1 MGYARG
7 QRREQCAFHGPSLYY
22 RWLVQVENIKYRP
35 READYRPEAQIND
48 DWHGDANLDNSRS
61 TETNVTIML
70 DQLLKVLTPS
80 QGAQDRFSA
89 GNMHPGAFR
98 VYGGQVLAQC
108 ISAAVATVDAERVLH
123 SQHAY
128 FLRPGDPAKSIELEV
143 ERARD
148 GLSFSSRRVVA
159 LQGGKP
165 ILVSTLSFQV
175 SSKGD
180 DYQPDMPDVP
190 PPESLP
196 NERQL
201 SLEAGKLDDS
211 FMITTGEDL
220 DIRVVEPVDWDNPV
234 VREPVLQAWMK
245 TTGPVPQDRGLHQS
259 LLAYMSDAFLIDV
272 CLIAHGR
279 HFAGTDFQ
287 VASLDHALWFH
298 EDFRADE
305 WLLHTV
311 EAERIGGGR
320 GLARGNFYTRQGRLV
335 ATTMQQGVM
344 RFR

>member
-1 MGYARG
+1 
-7 QRREQCAFHGPSLYY
+7 
-22 RWLVQVENIKYRP
+22 
-35 READYRPEAQIND
+35 
-48 DWHGDANLDNSRS
+48 
-61 TETNVTIML
+61 ML
-70 DQLLKVLTPS
+70 SQLLQVLSP
-80 QGAQDRFSA
+80 QPAAGQDRFTA
-89 GNMHPGAFR
+89 GNMHPAAFR

-128 FLRPGDPAKSIELEV
+128 FLRPGDPAKSIDLEV

-165 ILVSTLSFQV
+165 ILVSSLSFQTP
-175 SSKGD
+175 SRGD
-180 DYQPDMPDVP
+180 DYQSEMPPVP
-190 PPESLP
+190 PPEALP
-196 NERQL
+196 SERQL
-201 SLEAGKLDDS
+201 SLEAGNLDES

-234 VREPVLQAWMK
+234 PREPVLRAWMK
-245 TTGPVPQDRGLHQS
+245 TSGTVPDDLGLHQA
-259 LLAYMSDAFLIDV
+259 LLAYLSDALLIDV

-279 HFAGTDFQ
+279 HFAEPGFQ

-298 EDFRADE
+298 EAFRADD

-320 GLARGNFYTRQGRLV
+320 GLARGHFYTREGRLI

>member
-1 MGYARG
+1 
-7 QRREQCAFHGPSLYY
+7 
-22 RWLVQVENIKYRP
+22 
-35 READYRPEAQIND
+35 
-48 DWHGDANLDNSRS
+48 
-61 TETNVTIML
+61 ML
-70 DQLLKVLTPS
+70 DQLLSVLAPRRAD
-80 QGAQDRFSA
+80 GDRFI
-89 GNMHPGAFR
+89 GENMHPEAFR

-108 ISAAVATVDAERVLH
+108 VSAAVATVEADRILH

-128 FLRPGDPAKSIELEV
+128 FLRPGDPARPIDLEV

-159 LQGGKP
+159 LQKGKP
-165 ILVSTLSFQV
+165 ILVSSLSFQV
-175 SSKGD
+175 ASRGD
-180 DYQPDMPDVP
+180 DFQTDMPPVP
-190 PPESLP
+190 DPESLP

-201 SLEAGKLDDS
+201 SLEAGNLDES

-220 DIRVVEPVDWDNPV
+220 DIRVVEPVDWENPV
-234 VREPVLQAWMK
+234 AREPKLQAWMK
-245 TTGPVPQDRGLHQS
+245 TTGPVPDERGLHQS
-259 LLAYMSDAFLIDV
+259 LLAYMSDSLLIDV

-279 HFAGTDFQ
+279 HFSGTDFQ

-320 GLARGNFYTRQGRLV
+320 GLARGSFYTSRGRLV

>member
-1 MGYARG
+1 
-7 QRREQCAFHGPSLYY
+7 
-22 RWLVQVENIKYRP
+22 
-35 READYRPEAQIND
+35 
-48 DWHGDANLDNSRS
+48 
-61 TETNVTIML
+61 ML
-70 DQLLKVLTPS
+70 DQLLDVLSPEAI
-80 QGAQDRFSA
+80 GQDKFTA
-89 GNMHPGAFR
+89 ANMHPGAFR

-108 ISAAVATVDAERVLH
+108 VSAAVATVDADRILH

-128 FLRPGDPAKSIELEV
+128 FLRPGNPSEPIELEV
-143 ERARD
+143 EKARD

-159 LQGGKP
+159 LQRGKP
-165 ILVSTLSFQV
+165 ILVSSLSFQQA
-175 SSKGD
+175 SCGD
-180 DYQPDMPDVP
+180 DYQPPMPPDVP

-201 SLEAGKLDDS
+201 SLESGNLDES

-220 DIRVVEPVDWDNPV
+220 DIRVVEPVDWNNPMP
-234 VREPVLQAWMK
+234 RQPHLEAWMK
-245 TTGPVPQDRGLHQS
+245 TTGPVPDDRGLHQA

-272 CLIAHGR
+272 CLIVHGR
-279 HFAGTDFQ
+279 HFAGGNIQ

-298 EDFRADE
+298 EEFRADD

-320 GLARGNFYTRQGRLV
+320 GLARGSFYTREGRLV

-344 RFR
+344 RFREPRQKD

>member
-1 MGYARG
+1 
-7 QRREQCAFHGPSLYY
+7 
-22 RWLVQVENIKYRP
+22 
-35 READYRPEAQIND
+35 
-48 DWHGDANLDNSRS
+48 
-61 TETNVTIML
+61 ML
-70 DQLLKVLTPS
+70 DRLLEVLNPRPVGRDNFT
-80 QGAQDRFSA
+80 A
-89 GNMHPGAFR
+89 GNMHPAAFR

-108 ISAAVATVDAERVLH
+108 VRAAVRTVDEERALH

-128 FLRPGDPAKSIELEV
+128 FLRPGDPSKAIEFEV

-159 LQGGKP
+159 LQDGKP
-165 ILVSTLSFQV
+165 ILVSSLSFQAP
-175 SSKGD
+175 SRGD
-180 DYQPDMPDVP
+180 DFQPDMPLVP

-201 SLEAGKLDDS
+201 SLEAGKLDES

-220 DIRVVEPVDWDNPV
+220 DIRVVEPVDWGHPV
-234 VREPVLQAWMK
+234 AREPKLQAWMK
-245 TTGPVPQDRGLHQS
+245 TTGPLPDDRGLHQAV
-259 LLAYMSDAFLIDV
+259 LAYFSDALLIDV

-279 HFAGTDFQ
+279 HFAGTNFQ

-298 EDFRADE
+298 EGFRADD

-320 GLARGNFYTRQGRLV
+320 GLARGNFYTREGRLV

>member
-1 MGYARG
+1 
-7 QRREQCAFHGPSLYY
+7 
-22 RWLVQVENIKYRP
+22 
-35 READYRPEAQIND
+35 
-48 DWHGDANLDNSRS
+48 
-61 TETNVTIML
+61 ML
-70 DQLLKVLTPS
+70 DQLLHILTPKAL
-80 QGAQDRFSA
+80 GQDRFR
-89 GNMHPGAFR
+89 GDNMHPDAPHR
-98 VYGGQVLAQC
+98 VYGGQVLAQ
-108 ISAAVATVDAERVLH
+108 AVSVAVSTVPPDRDIH

-128 FLRPGDPAKSIELEV
+128 FLRPGDPTRSIDYEV

-148 GLSFSSRRVVA
+148 GRSFSSRRVVA

-165 ILVSTLSFQV
+165 ILVSSMSFQQA
-175 SSKGD
+175 STGD
-180 DYQPDMPDVP
+180 DYQPDMPRVP
-190 PPESLP
+190 PPEALP
-196 NERQL
+196 SERQL
-201 SLEAGKLDDS
+201 SLEAGNLDES

-234 VREPVLQAWMK
+234 PREPVLQAWMK
-245 TTGPVPQDRGLHQS
+245 TTGPVPDTRGLHQA
-259 LLAYMSDAFLIDV
+259 LLTYLSDAFLIDV

-279 HFAGTDFQ
+279 HFVNSNLQ

-298 EDFRADE
+298 EGFRADE

-320 GLARGNFYTRQGRLV
+320 GLARGSFYTREGRLV

>member
-1 MGYARG
+1 
-7 QRREQCAFHGPSLYY
+7 
-22 RWLVQVENIKYRP
+22 
-35 READYRPEAQIND
+35 
-48 DWHGDANLDNSRS
+48 
-61 TETNVTIML
+61 ML
-70 DQLLKVLTPS
+70 DQLIRVLSPS
-80 QGAQDRFSA
+80 PAGVDRFAA
-89 GNMHPGAFR
+89 GNMHPSAFR

-108 ISAAVATVDAERVLH
+108 VSAAVATVDAQRVLH

-128 FLRPGDPAKSIELEV
+128 FLRPGDPSKEIVLEV

-159 LQGGKP
+159 LQAGKP
-165 ILVSTLSFQV
+165 ILVSSLSFQMP
-175 SSKGD
+175 STGD
-180 DYQPDMPDVP
+180 DYQPEMPQVP
-190 PPESLP
+190 PPDSLSS
-196 NERQL
+196 ERQL
-201 SLEAGKLDDS
+201 SLEAGNLDES

-234 VREPVLQAWMK
+234 AREPVLQAWMK
-245 TTGPVPQDRGLHQS
+245 TSAPVADGIGLHQS
-259 LLAYMSDAFLIDV
+259 LLTYMSDAFLIDV

-279 HFAGTDFQ
+279 HFASGNFQ

-298 EDFRADE
+298 EDFRADD

-320 GLARGNFYTRQGRLV
+320 GLARGNFYNRQGRLV

>member
-1 MGYARG
+1 MK
-7 QRREQCAFHGPSLYY
+7 
-22 RWLVQVENIKYRP
+22 VM
-35 READYRPEAQIND
+35 
-48 DWHGDANLDNSRS
+48 
-61 TETNVTIML
+61 TML
-70 DQLLKVLTPS
+70 DQLLKVLDPS
-80 QGAQDRFSA
+80 PGLEDRFTA
-89 GNMHPGAFR
+89 GNMHPEAFR

-108 ISAAVATVDAERVLH
+108 IGAAVATVDADRVLH

-128 FLRPGDPAKSIELEV
+128 FLRPGDPARDIEFEV

-165 ILVSTLSFQV
+165 ILVSSLSFQMP
-175 SSKGD
+175 SMGD
-180 DYQPDMPDVP
+180 EYQPAMPPVP

-196 NERQL
+196 SERQL
-201 SLEAGKLDDS
+201 SLEAGKLDES
-211 FMITTGEDL
+211 FMITTGKDL

-245 TTGPVPQDRGLHQS
+245 TTGPVPDNRGLHQS

-311 EAERIGGGR
+311 EAKQIGGGR
-320 GLARGNFYTRQGRLV
+320 GLAHGSFFTRQGKLV
-335 ATTMQQGVM
+335 ATTMQQGLM

>member
-1 MGYARG
+1 MHSVWQG
-7 QRREQCAFHGPSLYY
+7 F
-22 RWLVQVENIKYRP
+22 
-35 READYRPEAQIND
+35 
-48 DWHGDANLDNSRS
+48 ANLDNSGS
-61 TETNVTIML
+61 TEYEMKSML
-70 DQLLKVLTPS
+70 DQLLDVINPS
-80 QGAQDRFSA
+80 PAGKDRFTA
-89 GNMHPGAFR
+89 GNMHPSAFR

-108 ISAAVATVDAERVLH
+108 VSAAVATVDEQRVLH

-128 FLRPGDPAKSIELEV
+128 FLRPGDPAKEIVLEV

-148 GLSFSSRRVVA
+148 GLSFSSRRVTA

-165 ILVSTLSFQV
+165 ILVSSLSFQTA
-175 SSKGD
+175 STGD
-180 DYQPDMPDVP
+180 DYQPAMPQVP
-190 PPESLP
+190 PPDSLP

-201 SLEAGKLDDS
+201 SLDAGNLDES

-220 DIRVVEPVDWDNPV
+220 DIRVVEPVDWDNPIA
-234 VREPVLQAWMK
+234 REPVLQAWMK
-245 TTGPVPQDRGLHQS
+245 TTGPVPDGIGLHQA
-259 LLAYMSDAFLIDV
+259 LLAYLSDAFLIDV

-279 HFAGTDFQ
+279 HFASGNFQ

-298 EDFRADE
+298 EDFRADD

-320 GLARGNFYTRQGRLV
+320 GLARGNFYNRQGRLV

>member
-1 MGYARG
+1 
-7 QRREQCAFHGPSLYY
+7 
-22 RWLVQVENIKYRP
+22 
-35 READYRPEAQIND
+35 
-48 DWHGDANLDNSRS
+48 
-61 TETNVTIML
+61 ML
-70 DQLLKVLTPS
+70 DQLLEVLTPS
-80 QGAQDRFSA
+80 PGVQDRFTA
-89 GNMHPGAFR
+89 DNMHPEAFR

-108 ISAAVATVDAERVLH
+108 IGAAVATVDKERVLH

-128 FLRPGDPAKSIELEV
+128 FLRPGDPARPIELEV

-165 ILVSTLSFQV
+165 ILVSSLSFQV

-180 DYQPDMPDVP
+180 DYQPDMPQVP
-190 PPESLP
+190 PPESLSS
-196 NERQL
+196 ERQL
-201 SLEAGKLDDS
+201 SLEAGKLDES

-245 TTGPVPQDRGLHQS
+245 TTGAVTDDRGLHQS

-279 HFAGTDFQ
+279 HFAGEDFQ